1 MDDWKELK
9 NIAEELFKS
18 LEYEQAAQKY
28 IEALQNLM
36 DSNSSKAKN
45 DNSERD
51 SLFGYKT
58 EAAKIYS
65 NISLMYFKLWET
77 NKSQDSI
84 GLSVRYAKKAIE
96 FHPVWFKGYLRLSK
110 AYYSRKEN
118 SNAIETMMKYMS
130 LAKDKDVE
138 LVKPHLKEL
147 KFYTHE
153 KVIQSSPSWSL
164 LNFPDNVY
172 VIDPDGA
179 GHFTNLY
186 ELAAKYKN
194 SVTKASILVRPGV
207 YTGTHFFCDSNI
219 DIVGECNV
227 EIDPNHGAVTR
238 DPPVIFR
245 NFGSSI
251 SDQKCF
257 TYEDESGFPNLETRT
272 FSFKQ
277 SEIRMKRLTVEEC
290 VMHHGIPAVY
300 GVSSNIDIDQ
310 CSVRSKCSVSVATGH
325 GVKLTVTA
333 SIFVDVYGAVMVAGK
348 NTSGTLK
355 NCLINKAVGIGV
367 EVRDNAKSVKLY
379 SCTITNTKQ
388 QGLVV
393 YNDAKKANV
402 LGCVFEA
409 NNSEKTINEGAI
421 QLKSCMVKIQDTV
434 IKNQNGSGIVIEDGN
449 GEFFKLTVA
458 KCFSGIL
465 VQAGVSIK
473 ECNISGCMFGINIC
487 EIISDPVVLESN
499 AITECFYDVGRHPK
513 SPIPL
518 VTGQAN
524 HRIEKIYMN
533 DVMVGRNLKHRR
545 KPRSKKYPKGL
556 NIGPLGDVLGTNE
569 KQEDPFLTATSR
581 LSCRHCGYTE
591 AQVFRKLKKCGKCK
605 MAVYCSESCQKKAWK
620 THKPMCESNRR
631 ANSAY
636 KEAINH

>member
-251 SDQKCF
+251 SGQKCF

-290 VMHHGIPAVY
+290 VIHHGIPAVY

>member
-9 NIAEELFKS
+9 KIAEELFKS
-18 LEYEQAAQKY
+18 LEYEQAAKKY

-36 DSNSSKAKN
+36 DSNSSNAKN

-51 SLFGYKT
+51 SLFGFKT

-77 NKSQDSI
+77 NKSQDLI
-84 GLSVRYAKKAIE
+84 GLSVKYAKKAIE
-96 FHPVWFKGYLRLSK
+96 FDPVWFKGYLRLSK
-110 AYYSRKEN
+110 AYCSRKEN
-118 SNAIETMMKYMS
+118 GNAIEAMMKCMS
-130 LAKDKDVE
+130 FAKDKDVE

-186 ELAAKYKN
+186 ELAVKYKN

-207 YTGTHFFCDSNI
+207 YIGTHFFYDSNI
-219 DIVGECNV
+219 DIVGECNI
-227 EIDPNHGAVTR
+227 EIDPNHEAVTR
-238 DPPVIFR
+238 DPPAIFR
-245 NFGSSI
+245 NIGSSI
-251 SDQKCF
+251 SGQKCC
-257 TYEDESGFPNLETRT
+257 TYEGESGVPILETRT

-277 SEIRMKRLTVEEC
+277 SEVRMKRLTVEEC
-290 VMHHGIPAVY
+290 VILHGIPAVY

-333 SIFVDVYGAVMVAGK
+333 SIFVDVYGAVMVAGR

-355 NCLINKAVGIGV
+355 NCLINNAVGIGV
-367 EVRDNAKSVKLY
+367 EVRDQAKSVKLD

-409 NNSEKTINEGAI
+409 NNIEKTINEGAI

-434 IKNQNGSGIVIEDGN
+434 IKNQKGSGIVIEDGN
-449 GEFFKLTVA
+449 GEFFKLTVD

-465 VQAGVSIK
+465 VQAGVLIK
-473 ECNISGCMFGINIC
+473 ECSISGCKFGINIC

-513 SPIPL
+513 
-518 VTGQAN
+518 
-524 HRIEKIYMN
+524 
-533 DVMVGRNLKHRR
+533 
-545 KPRSKKYPKGL
+545 
-556 NIGPLGDVLGTNE
+556 
-569 KQEDPFLTATSR
+569 
-581 LSCRHCGYTE
+581 
-591 AQVFRKLKKCGKCK
+591 
-605 MAVYCSESCQKKAWK
+605 
-620 THKPMCESNRR
+620 
-631 ANSAY
+631 
-636 KEAINH
+636 

>member
-207 YTGTHFFCDSNI
+207 YNGTHFFCDSNI

-251 SDQKCF
+251 SGQKCF

-290 VMHHGIPAVY
+290 VIHHGIPAVY

>member
-9 NIAEELFKS
+9 KIAEELFKS
-18 LEYEQAAQKY
+18 LEYEQAAKKY

-36 DSNSSKAKN
+36 DSNSSNAKN

-51 SLFGYKT
+51 SLSGFKT

-77 NKSQDSI
+77 NKSQDLI
-84 GLSVRYAKKAIE
+84 GLSVKYAKKAIE
-96 FHPVWFKGYLRLSK
+96 FDHVWFKGYLRLSK

-118 SNAIETMMKYMS
+118 GNAIEAMMKCMS
-130 LAKDKDVE
+130 FAKDKDVD

-251 SDQKCF
+251 SGQKCF

-290 VMHHGIPAVY
+290 VIHHGIPAVY

-355 NCLINKAVGIGV
+355 NCLINKAVGLGV

-636 KEAINH
+636 MEAINH

>member
-118 SNAIETMMKYMS
+118 SNAIETMMKCMS

-238 DPPVIFR
+238 DPPIIFR

-251 SDQKCF
+251 SGQKCF

-290 VMHHGIPAVY
+290 VIHHGIPAVY

>member
-251 SDQKCF
+251 SGQKCF

-591 AQVFRKLKKCGKCK
+591 AQVFRKLKICGKCK

>member
-1 MDDWKELK
+1 
-9 NIAEELFKS
+9 
-18 LEYEQAAQKY
+18 
-28 IEALQNLM
+28 
-36 DSNSSKAKN
+36 
-45 DNSERD
+45 
-51 SLFGYKT
+51 
-58 EAAKIYS
+58 
-65 NISLMYFKLWET
+65 MYFKLWET
-77 NKSQDSI
+77 NKSQDLI
-84 GLSVRYAKKAIE
+84 GLSVKYAKKAIE
-96 FHPVWFKGYLRLSK
+96 FDPAWFKGYLRLSK

-118 SNAIETMMKYMS
+118 GNAIETMMKCMS
-130 LAKDKDVE
+130 FAKDKDVE

-186 ELAAKYKN
+186 ELAVKYKN

-207 YTGTHFFCDSNI
+207 YIGTHFFYDSNI
-219 DIVGECNV
+219 DIVGECNI

-238 DPPVIFR
+238 DPPAIFR
-245 NFGSSI
+245 NIGSSI
-251 SDQKCF
+251 SGQKCCI
-257 TYEDESGFPNLETRT
+257 YEGESGVPILETRT
-272 FSFKQ
+272 FSLKR
-277 SEIRMKRLTVEEC
+277 SEVRMKRLTVEEC
-290 VMHHGIPAVY
+290 VILHGIPAVY

-333 SIFVDVYGAVMVAGK
+333 SIFVDVYGAVMVAGR

-355 NCLINKAVGIGV
+355 NCLINSAVGIGV
-367 EVRDNAKSVKLY
+367 EVRDQAKSVKLD

-409 NNSEKTINEGAI
+409 NNIEKTINEGAI

-434 IKNQNGSGIVIEDGN
+434 IKNQKGSGIVIEDGN
-449 GEFFKLTVA
+449 GEFFKLTVD

-465 VQAGVSIK
+465 VQAGVLIK
-473 ECNISGCMFGINIC
+473 ECSISGCKFGINIC

-518 VTGQAN
+518 VTGQVN
-524 HRIEKIYMN
+524 HRIEEIYMN

-636 KEAINH
+636 MEAINH

>member
-194 SVTKASILVRPGV
+194 SVTKASILVRPEV

-251 SDQKCF
+251 SGQKCF

-290 VMHHGIPAVY
+290 VIHHGIPAVY

>member
-251 SDQKCF
+251 SGQKCF

-290 VMHHGIPAVY
+290 VIHHGIPAVY

-620 THKPMCESNRR
+620 THKPMRESNRR